1 MAEYWPDGFDCGD
14 ACTINAVYTWAE
26 ENRDAVPES
35 EEPGLEATRLAA
47 EGVTGL
53 TIPYTAV
60 VDMAGFQQI
69 VDALGGVTVDVG
81 KPIPIGGGTGPV
93 EGYIQPGVQRLDGF
107 HALWFARSREGSSDY
122 ERMVR
127 QKCLMSSL
135 ARQTDPLTVLRN
147 YEALA
152 KASAALVQT
161 DIPTADLPEMVKLAQ
176 LAKGQAIDAVS
187 LVPPLIDPVRPDFG
201 EIHSMV
207 ERVLAGDPVVE
218 AQESGSGDGAVGNA
232 GSSATA
238 ALEGSA
244 PATAAAE
251 DGTSS
256 GAADTAPEPAPT
268 GTAAE
273 LGLVCQAV

>member
-1 MAEYWPDGFDCGD
+1 
-14 ACTINAVYTWAE
+14 
-26 ENRDAVPES
+26 
-35 EEPGLEATRLAA
+35 
-47 EGVTGL
+47 
-53 TIPYTAV
+53 
-60 VDMAGFQQI
+60 
-69 VDALGGVTVDVG
+69 
-81 KPIPIGGGTGPV
+81 
-93 EGYIQPGVQRLDGF
+93 
-107 HALWFARSREGSSDY
+107 
-122 ERMVR
+122 VR

-187 LVPPLIDPVRPDFG
+187 LVPPLIDPVRPDFS
-201 EIHSMV
+201 EIHAMV
-207 ERVLAGDPVVE
+207 ERALAGEPVVDP
-218 AQESGSGDGAVGNA
+218 QESGSGDGTVGNS

-244 PATAAAE
+244 PATATAG
-251 DGTSS
+251 DGATGS
-256 GAADTAPEPAPT
+256 GNDSAPAPAPT